1 MLTDILLP
9 GDNLTLAH
17 CFDLFQVHIP
27 CIELSPALLADQ
39 QYITNTSIHLWTKR
53 SKYDFS

>member
-1 MLTDILLP
+1 MLIDILLS
-9 GDNLTLAH
+9 GDNVTLAH

-39 QYITNTSIHLWTKR
+39 QYITKPLWTKR